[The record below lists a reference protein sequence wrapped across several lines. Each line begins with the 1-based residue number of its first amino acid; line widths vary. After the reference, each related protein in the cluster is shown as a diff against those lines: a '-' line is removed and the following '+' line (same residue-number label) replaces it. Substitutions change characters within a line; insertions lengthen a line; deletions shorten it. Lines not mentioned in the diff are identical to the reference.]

1 MYYNDDHQILRLWV
15 ARRLNSNW
23 SQAGG
28 LSIIVA
34 SPNINKYQKESNL
47 YKKLSFK
54 SDLSTIVASPNI
66 NKYQNESHLYKKSS
80 FKSGLSII
88 VASSRQDETRTGIKN
103 PHLTFDIFSP
113 KSRDRIGHY

>member
-47 YKKLSFK
+47 YQKLSFK
-54 SDLSTIVASPNI
+54 SDLSVIVASPNI
-66 NKYQNESHLYKKSS
+66 NKYQNESNDFRVFIAYDIDQLTMFPLNFFFS
-80 FKSGLSII
+80 F
-88 VASSRQDETRTGIKN
+88 
-103 PHLTFDIFSP
+103 
-113 KSRDRIGHY
+113 

>member
-34 SPNINKYQKESNL
+34 SPNINKYQKGSN
-47 YKKLSFK
+47 
-54 SDLSTIVASPNI
+54 
-66 NKYQNESHLYKKSS
+66 LYKKSS

>member
-47 YKKLSFK
+47 Y
-54 SDLSTIVASPNI
+54 
-66 NKYQNESHLYKKSS
+66 QKSS
-80 FKSGLSII
+80 FKSSLSIT
-88 VASSRQDETRTGIKN
+88 VASSRQDQTLTGIRN
-103 PHLTFDIFSP
+103 THLDFDIYSP